1 MSLIAAIEGAIE
13 RKTAD
18 AAIVRVGGGVFLRV
32 YVPSNDLA
40 ALPSGGESARLFTH
54 LVVREDDL
62 QLYGFATEQ
71 GLRLFELLIGVSQI
85 GPKVALAVLSALS
98 PQDLAVAIAAGD
110 ARTLSRAPGI
120 GRRTA
125 DRIILE
131 LGGRLEDEFGAAF
144 LAGTSAAPVAA
155 APAGDLALQW
165 LLALGYS
172 AFEARQALSVERE
185 EDLETDERVRRALQ
199 RMGGGTV
206 GDGPAS
212 RIATMGEVF

>member
-1 MSLIAAIEGAIE
+1 MSIIAAIEGAIE

-18 AAIVRVGGGVFLRV
+18 AAIVRVGGGVLLRV
-32 YVPSNDLA
+32 YVPTSDLSS
-40 ALPSGGESARLFTH
+40 LPESGGQARLFTH

-131 LGGRLEDEFGAAF
+131 LGGRLEDEFGVAF
-144 LAGTSAAPVAA
+144 LAGTSAAPVPA
-155 APAGDLALQW
+155 APGGDLALQW

-185 EDLETDERVRRALQ
+185 EGLETDERVRRALQ
-199 RMGGGTV
+199 RMGGG
-206 GDGPAS
+206 P
-212 RIATMGEVF
+212 

>member
-1 MSLIAAIEGAIE
+1 MSIIAAIEGAIE
-13 RKTAD
+13 RKAAD
-18 AAIVRVGGGVFLRV
+18 AAIVRVGGGVSLRV

-40 ALPSGGESARLFTH
+40 ALPSGGEQARLFTH

-85 GPKVALAVLSALS
+85 GPKVALAVLSALA

-155 APAGDLALQW
+155 APGGDLALQW

-185 EDLETDERVRRALQ
+185 EGLETDERVRRALQ
-199 RMGGGTV
+199 RMGGG
-206 GDGPAS
+206 
-212 RIATMGEVF
+212 

>member
-1 MSLIAAIEGAIE
+1 MSIIAAIEGAIE

-18 AAIVRVGGGVFLRV
+18 AAIVRVGGGVSLRV

-40 ALPSGGESARLFTH
+40 ALPSGGEQARLFTH

-85 GPKVALAVLSALS
+85 GPKVALAVLSALA

-155 APAGDLALQW
+155 APGGDLALQW

-185 EDLETDERVRRALQ
+185 EGLETDERVRRALQ
-199 RMGGGTV
+199 RMGGG
-206 GDGPAS
+206 P
-212 RIATMGEVF
+212 

>member
-1 MSLIAAIEGAIE
+1 MSIIAGIEGALE

-18 AAIVRVGGGVFLRV
+18 AAIVRVGGGVLLRV
-32 YVPSNDLA
+32 YAPATDLSNLPA
-40 ALPSGGESARLFTH
+40 AGEQVRLFTH

-85 GPKVALAVLSALS
+85 GPKGALAALSALS

-131 LGGRLEDEFGAAF
+131 LAPRLEDEFGAAF
-144 LAGTSAAPVAA
+144 IAGTSAAPIAVS
-155 APAGDLALQW
+155 PGGDLALQW

-185 EDLETDERVRRALQ
+185 EGLETDERVRRALQ
-199 RMGGGTV
+199 RMGGGL
-206 GDGPAS
+206 
-212 RIATMGEVF
+212 